1 MIQGRLSEAEMR
13 LVIEESRRQVG
24 LPIHYAEREARDM
37 RKLRSAIR
45 RARQVMSDTETPL
58 GLIVIDYI
66 QQLTHPDARS
76 IYDRASMAS
85 DFAKGIAMD
94 FGVPVLALAQLS
106 RQVENRDP
114 PVPML
119 SDLRESG
126 KIEEDADVVFFTYR
140 DAYYLQRKLDALGN
154 NDIEKEADLRAAL
167 DMCRNNIDLII
178 AKQRSGPTRTVQAY
192 IRPELCQVSKD
203 RAEYAGDLI

>member
-66 QQLTHPDARS
+66 QQLTHPDGIRRSARS
-76 IYDRASMAS
+76 STRDEITNSGGRASISCAS
-85 DFAKGIAMD
+85 
-94 FGVPVLALAQLS
+94 VSSS
-106 RQVENRDP
+106 RVGSTP
-114 PVPML
+114 
-119 SDLRESG
+119 LRC
-126 KIEEDADVVFFTYR
+126 AT
-140 DAYYLQRKLDALGN
+140 
-154 NDIEKEADLRAAL
+154 
-167 DMCRNNIDLII
+167 
-178 AKQRSGPTRTVQAY
+178 
-192 IRPELCQVSKD
+192 
-203 RAEYAGDLI
+203 